1 MASSD
6 YQVVIAGGG
15 MVGISLALSLV
26 TRVPDCRILLIE
38 SFRMPGGSEQEFA
51 RYSPSF
57 DARSTALSYASC
69 LIYREL
75 GLWEDIAERAQPIRS
90 IHVSDQGRFGSTLMQ
105 AEEYGWPALG
115 YVAENAWLG
124 LALARALRCSR
135 VELRSPASVTGV
147 TCGDGGAEL
156 QLDNGEC
163 ISTQLLVVAD
173 GARSSLRDQLG
184 IGCREHRYEQ
194 HAIIANIGHRRH
206 HEGRAYE
213 RFTPRGPLAMLPL
226 PEASGARHRSALVWT
241 LPPGEADE
249 LKEARDAEFL
259 DQLQEEFGY
268 RLGRLEQVGERHC
281 YPLTLVE
288 TEEQARSGVVVM
300 GNAAHALHP
309 VAGQGF
315 NLALRDVT
323 RFCKLLQ
330 QAFAAD
336 GSPGDLALLEQY
348 RAAQAGDQQLTT
360 AFSDRLPNLFMN
372 GDAAV
377 GLFRDL
383 GLFALDLTP
392 GLKQEFVRQ
401 TAGLAASAAYRD
413 VQP

>member
-1 MASSD
+1 
-6 YQVVIAGGG
+6 
-15 MVGISLALSLV
+15 
-26 TRVPDCRILLIE
+26 
-38 SFRMPGGSEQEFA
+38 
-51 RYSPSF
+51 
-57 DARSTALSYASC
+57 
-69 LIYREL
+69 
-75 GLWEDIAERAQPIRS
+75 
-90 IHVSDQGRFGSTLMQ
+90 
-105 AEEYGWPALG
+105 
-115 YVAENAWLG
+115 
-124 LALARALRCSR
+124 
-135 VELRSPASVTGV
+135 
-147 TCGDGGAEL
+147 
-156 QLDNGEC
+156 
-163 ISTQLLVVAD
+163 
-173 GARSSLRDQLG
+173 
-184 IGCREHRYEQ
+184 
-194 HAIIANIGHRRH
+194 
-206 HEGRAYE
+206 
-213 RFTPRGPLAMLPL
+213 MLPL